1 MKGGIIMDQSRWK
14 SKVTWAGLAAT
25 VLLLAGQLGLY
36 DVLNIS
42 QSWAQTVVDLL
53 LSALAAFGIL
63 NNPTDSENF

>member
-1 MKGGIIMDQSRWK
+1 MDQNRWK

-42 QSWAQTVVDLL
+42 QSWAQTVIDLI
-53 LSALAAFGIL
+53 LSALVAFGVL